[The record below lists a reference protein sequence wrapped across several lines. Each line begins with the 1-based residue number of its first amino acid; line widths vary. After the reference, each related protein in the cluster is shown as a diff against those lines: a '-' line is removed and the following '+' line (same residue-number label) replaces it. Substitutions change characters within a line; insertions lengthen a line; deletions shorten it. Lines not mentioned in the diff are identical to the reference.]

1 MWLGRTRKLRQGEIW
16 EARLVN
22 SLTGHRFKPL
32 DGRRPPLWRPNNVR
46 TLPVPVQ
53 NLIGAIWIYSP
64 FAFVYTHLAFL
75 SLCKCAT
82 TLWLFW
88 TCHALKVLF
97 YVKLFFS
104 FIFSL
109 GALEVL
115 VLWLPGEW
123 KAKRNS
129 ALTARHTS
137 RRNDEGNDKT
147 QLRLLVYCDG
157 LSCAWIEPVF
167 HHGPKMNR
175 STLNVRKSSLRESF
189 SPYYM

>member
-1 MWLGRTRKLRQGEIW
+1 MTGKLRQEEIW
-16 EARLVN
+16 EARLLN
-22 SLTGHRFKPL
+22 SLAGHRFKPL
-32 DGRRPPLWRPNNVR
+32 DGWRPPLWRLRQVR

-53 NLIGAIWIYSP
+53 NLYGSHLDLQPIYLCLYTSCIP
-64 FAFVYTHLAFL
+64 F
-75 SLCKCAT
+75 
-82 TLWLFW
+82 TLQA
-88 TCHALKVLF
+88 CHNPLTLLNMPRFERYSTENKVLF

-104 FIFSL
+104 FSFSP
-109 GALEVL
+109 GALKVL

-157 LSCAWIEPVF
+157 
-167 HHGPKMNR
+167 
-175 STLNVRKSSLRESF
+175 
-189 SPYYM
+189 